1 MTKIAVV
8 EDDESIQKL
17 ITYALTA
24 NGYEAQGFGDGQSF
38 LNQIEDFQPELVLLD
53 VMMPGIDGIEVLR
66 CLRRSTKFR
75 DLPVMMLTAKS
86 AETDKVSALDLG
98 ADDYMTKPFGV
109 MEMLSRVKALLR
121 RTKRGGGSGAE
132 EETVRPALE
141 FREITLDE
149 SKHRVRVKAGDQVL
163 QPELTLK
170 EFELLDY
177 MMHNQEL
184 VLTRDQIMGHVWNY
198 DYEGESRTI
207 DMHVKTL
214 RQKLGDAGQ
223 YIKTVRGIGYRLSAD

>member
-1 MTKIAVV
+1 
-8 EDDESIQKL
+8 
-17 ITYALTA
+17 
-24 NGYEAQGFGDGQSF
+24 
-38 LNQIEDFQPELVLLD
+38 
-53 VMMPGIDGIEVLR
+53 
-66 CLRRSTKFR
+66 
-75 DLPVMMLTAKS
+75 MMLTAKS
-86 AETDKVSALDLG
+86 AEADKVSTLDLG

-121 RTKRGGGSGAE
+121 RAKMGGGQADTE
-132 EETVRPALE
+132 EVVRPALR
-141 FREITLDE
+141 FHEINLDE
-149 SKHRVRVKAGDQVL
+149 AKHRVTVL
-163 QPELTLK
+163 EGGEELHPELTLK

-223 YIKTVRGIGYRLSAD
+223 YIKTVRGVGYRLSAD